1 MSFIQINRDRHHGQL
16 CGAIAGRGRAIVG
29 RGCAIVGHGFV
40 CNGQFR
46 GRVKPIF
53 LICLL
58 EFELWLVRKDLYIP
72 EPGARNTELGTWGL
86 GYGMLQAC
94 RPRTLDPGPG

>member
-1 MSFIQINRDRHHGQL
+1 MPGNPRAGMKIPNSKMDPGVHGRFTEGSRKGTMDL
-16 CGAIAGRGRAIVG
+16 CATPGSGAVP
-29 RGCAIVGHGFV
+29 
-40 CNGQFR
+40 N
-46 GRVKPIF
+46 IF

-58 EFELWLVRKDLYIP
+58 EFEFELWLVRKDLYIP

-94 RPRTLDPGPG
+94 RPRTLGPGPG